1 MICGTELINAVKS
14 FIEEYNNTM
23 SKIDEVTAN
32 GADLQR
38 ETTLS
43 SFKNT
48 MRTFA
53 TSRNDTNGGDYMLL
67 SQIGISTGQAD
78 SSNLSTDTDK
88 LQLDEEALKKA
99 LEENPESVK
108 ALLAGDD
115 GVLSHIE
122 DSVEQMLQATTGF
135 FDVKTSTLDSD
146 IKKMEEKITK
156 QQTKINSYQKQLEN
170 KFSQMELVIS
180 KMQQNYSSFLG

>member
-1 MICGTELINAVKS
+1 M
-14 FIEEYNNTM
+14 
-23 SKIDEVTAN
+23 
-32 GADLQR
+32 
-38 ETTLS
+38 
-43 SFKNT
+43 
-48 MRTFA
+48 
-53 TSRNDTNGGDYMLL
+53 
-67 SQIGISTGQAD
+67 
-78 SSNLSTDTDK
+78 
-88 LQLDEEALKKA
+88 QLDEEALKKA